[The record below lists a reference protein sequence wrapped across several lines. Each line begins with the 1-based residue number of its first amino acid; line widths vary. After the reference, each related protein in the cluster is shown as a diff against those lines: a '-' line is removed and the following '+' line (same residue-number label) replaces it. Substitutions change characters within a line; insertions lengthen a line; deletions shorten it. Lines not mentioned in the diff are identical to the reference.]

1 MLDNRLRSKKDKN
14 LKRLLFLGIFSFSSL
29 LLNKIGTYGTIYHN
43 NKSITINLSYDNWEI
58 DDSGNVNYVV
68 DGDTFDVENVGRIRL
83 ADIDAPEQNN
93 EGYQESKGYVMSL
106 VLNHEVYLD
115 IDDIF
120 RTDVYGRLVAVVY
133 LRYNSTFL
141 ININKALLN
150 SNNAQIMDYYNEFD
164 PLNWLLYVYYT
175 GSSYDDLFS
184 ISGFNLYSILL
195 ITSLCIIVFH
205 IYITKK
211 KII

>member
-1 MLDNRLRSKKDKN
+1 MLDNRSKSKKDKN
-14 LKRLLFLGIFSFSSL
+14 IKRLLFLGIFFFSSL
-29 LLNKIGTYGTIYHN
+29 LFNKIKTYGTIVQN
-43 NKSITINLSYDNWEI
+43 NKFMNINFSSDNWEI

-83 ADIDAPEQNN
+83 ADIEAPEQDN

-120 RTDVYGRLVAVVY
+120 RTDIYGRLVAVVY
-133 LRYNSTFL
+133 VRYNSTHL

-150 SNNAQIMDYYNEFD
+150 SNNAQTRDYYNEFN
-164 PLNWLLYVYYT
+164 PSNWVLYVYYT
-175 GSSYDDLFS
+175 GSFGDDLFS
-184 ISGFNLYSILL
+184 ISGFNLYLILL
-195 ITSLCIIVFH
+195 IISLSIIAFYICII
-205 IYITKK
+205 KK
-211 KII
+211 RII